1 MDDRSGP
8 QDPLEFTP
16 KAAPAGDDGQTMA
29 EQAARCRRLAG
40 AIYNRDVS
48 DMLTSM
54 ADGFARSAA
63 GARADNDR

>member
-8 QDPLEFTP
+8 QDPLKFTQNTASP
-16 KAAPAGDDGQTMA
+16 GDDDRAMA
-29 EQAARCRRLAG
+29 EQAARCRRLAS

-48 DMLTSM
+48 DLLTNM